1 MNISYNT
8 QLSQVKLPE
17 YGRFVQKLIEKALL
31 EENDLKRQA
40 FATQIVRLM
49 SILSPKAKVMED
61 FRQKLW
67 SHLMYISG
75 YELKVQA
82 PYPIRHLVNLK
93 ITEKP
98 ISYPKTLNRH
108 KDYGKNIQVFIQ
120 KASLE
125 KDKEKR
131 VYMSFLVANYM
142 KLVQK
147 TWNNENINDIMVKRD
162 LEHISG
168 GKLTLEEEVNLY
180 NHTHN
185 TKTNVNNRNNRNNKK
200 KYFKNKKRY

>member
-1 MNISYNT
+1 MSLSYNT
-8 QLSQVKLPE
+8 QLSQIKLPE
-17 YGRFVQKLIEKALL
+17 YGRFVQKLIEKALV
-31 EENDLKRQA
+31 EKNDAKRQS

-49 SILSPKAKVMED
+49 SVLSPKAKVMED

-82 PYPIRHLVNLK
+82 PYSIRPLLNLQIK
-93 ITEKP
+93 EKP
-98 ISYPKTLNRH
+98 ISYPKMLSRH
-108 KDYGKNIQVFIQ
+108 KDYGKNIQTFIK

-125 KDKEKR
+125 EDEEKR

-180 NHTHN
+180 NHSRSN
-185 TKTNVNNRNNRNNKK
+185 KNNNNRNNKNNK
-200 KYFKNKKRY
+200 KKFFKNKKRY